1 MPDKQAPV
9 KDDLASPT
17 TQRRSSEKKRRV
29 KMADIARAFVETK
42 MFSKSDRTLEN
53 VGMHDNNKHHQQQ
66 SHHQHQSDKSAASTS
81 PPNASDNPEYH
92 RSLDTTDHQL
102 SRSASMIHRTPSTN
116 LVKGKSMPSLR

>member
-1 MPDKQAPV
+1 MDVPDKQAAAPA
-9 KDDLASPT
+9 KDDLSASPT

-53 VGMHDNNKHHQQQ
+53 VGMTEVKQHIEKHV
-66 SHHQHQSDKSAASTS
+66 ASTS
-81 PPNASDNPEYH
+81 PPNATDSVEYH

-102 SRSASMIHRTPSTN
+102 SRSASMIHRTSSTN